1 MGASICTPFAN
12 AGRKEALLA
21 ECWGLASAYKQI
33 PSQSLSDEANRFDP
47 YSVVYNPET
56 GAPEIYQ
63 QAVLL
68 FGSVVQWA
76 SGISAVAS

>member
-33 PSQSLSDEANRFDP
+33 PSQSLSDEANRFGS

-56 GAPEIYQ
+56 GAPEITSKQ
-63 QAVLL
+63 FCFSGLL
-68 FGSVVQWA
+68 CNGHLAYRQ
-76 SGISAVAS
+76 